1 MTETPPRKPSA
12 FRLDS
17 PTVSVEGEGNRK
29 KSASEQGG
37 KKPAAPRKPTAIRD
51 IAVVTPA
58 PVDVFDVEG
67 MDPSELD
74 ALTSP
79 PALPPRRRFSLAG
92 LLAGALGILVSL
104 AIGIWT
110 DDLIRALF
118 DRATWLGWAALGVA
132 AVALLALVVIVIR
145 EALAL
150 RRLAS
155 VQSLRQEAADAATR
169 DDSRA
174 ARDAVSRLTSIAAGL
189 PSTARGRETLNALE
203 GDIIDGRDLIRF
215 AETEILRPLDR
226 EARGMILAAAKRVSI
241 VTAVSPRALVD
252 IGYVIFEAAR
262 LIRRL
267 SELYGGRPGTFGFLK
282 LTRRVIAHLAVTGT
296 IAVGDSFVQQ
306 IIGHGL
312 ASRLSAKLGEGVING
327 LMTARIGIS
336 AMDIVRPFPFNA
348 EKRPGIGDFIGD
360 LARLTGQR
368 DGQKNGQ
375 KED

>member
-1 MTETPPRKPSA
+1 MTETPPRKPAA

-17 PTVSVEGEGNRK
+17 PAVSVEGKEERRQ
-29 KSASEQGG
+29 SASAQEG
-37 KKPAAPRKPTAIRD
+37 KKQATVRKPTAIRD

-58 PVDVFDVEG
+58 PVDVFEMESLDTA
-67 MDPSELD
+67 ELD
-74 ALTSP
+74 ALTPP
-79 PALPPRRRFSLAG
+79 PALPPRRRFSFAG
-92 LLAGALGILVSL
+92 LLTGALGILVSL

-132 AVALLALVVIVIR
+132 AVALLALAVIVIR

-155 VQSLRQEAADAATR
+155 VQFLREEAADAAAR
-169 DDSRA
+169 DDARA
-174 ARDAVSRLTSIAAGL
+174 ARDAVASLTSIASSL
-189 PSTARGRETLNALE
+189 PATARGRETLKALE
-203 GDIIDGRDLIRF
+203 GDIIDGRDLIRL

-252 IGYVIFEAAR
+252 VGYVLFEAAR

-267 SELYGGRPGTFGFLK
+267 SELYAGRPGTFGFLK

-296 IAVGDSFVQQ
+296 IAVGDSLVQQ

-312 ASRLSAKLGEGVING
+312 ASRLSTRLGEGVING

-336 AMDIVRPFPFNA
+336 AMDLVRPFPFNA

-360 LARLTGQR
+360 LARLNGEKVP
-368 DGQKNGQ
+368 QK
-375 KED
+375 KD

>member
-1 MTETPPRKPSA
+1 MTGTPPRRPTA

-17 PTVSVEGEGNRK
+17 PTVSVEG
-29 KSASEQGG
+29 G
-37 KKPAAPRKPTAIRD
+37 KKPDEAAPEKKPARKPTAIRD
-51 IAVVTPA
+51 MAVVTPA
-58 PVDVFDVEG
+58 SVDVFEAEG
-67 MDPSELD
+67 LDPDELD
-74 ALTSP
+74 ALTPP
-79 PALPPRRRFSLAG
+79 PALPPRRKFPFG
-92 LLAGALGILVSL
+92 GILAGALGILLSL
-104 AIGIWT
+104 AIGVWT

-118 DRATWLGWAALGVA
+118 DRSTWLGWVGLGVA
-132 AVALLALVVIVIR
+132 SVALLAFLIVITR

-155 VQSLRQEAADAATR
+155 VQSLRDEAADAAAR
-169 DDSRA
+169 NDGRL
-174 ARDAVSRLTSIAAGL
+174 ARDSVARLTAIASTL
-189 PSTARGRETLNALE
+189 PATARGREMLNTLE
-203 GDIIDGRDLIRF
+203 GDIIDGRDLIRL

-226 EARGMILAAAKRVSI
+226 EARGLILAAAKRVSV

-267 SELYGGRPGTFGFLK
+267 SDLYGSRPGTLGFLR

-336 AMDIVRPFPFNA
+336 AMDIVRPFPFIA

-360 LARLTGQR
+360 LARLTGEQTAKKK
-368 DGQKNGQ
+368 D
-375 KED
+375 

>member
-1 MTETPPRKPSA
+1 MTGTPPRRPAA

-17 PTVSVEGEGNRK
+17 PAERTEEK
-29 KSASEQGG
+29 KTT
-37 KKPAAPRKPTAIRD
+37 APRKPAAIRD

-58 PVDVFDVEG
+58 PVDVFETEG
-67 MDPSELD
+67 LDADELD
-74 ALTSP
+74 ALTPP
-79 PALPPRRRFSLAG
+79 PALPPRKRFALG
-92 LLAGALGILVSL
+92 GILAGALGILLSL

-132 AVALLALVVIVIR
+132 CIALLALTIIVIR

-155 VQSLRQEAADAATR
+155 VQHLREEATDAASQNDTR
-169 DDSRA
+169 T
-174 ARDAVSRLTSIAAGL
+174 ARDAVAKLTAIASSL
-189 PSTARGRETLNALE
+189 PSTARGREMLNGLQD
-203 GDIIDGRDLIRF
+203 DIIDGRDLIRL
-215 AETEILRPLDR
+215 AETELLRPLDR
-226 EARGMILAAAKRVSI
+226 EARGLILAAAKRVSI

-252 IGYVIFEAAR
+252 IGYVIFESAR

-267 SELYGGRPGTFGFLK
+267 SELYGSRPGTLGFLR
-282 LTRRVIAHLAVTGT
+282 LARRVIAHLAITGT
-296 IAVGDSFVQQ
+296 LAVGDSFVQQ

-336 AMDIVRPFPFNA
+336 AMDIVRPFPFIA
-348 EKRPGIGDFIGD
+348 EKRPGVGDFIGD
-360 LARLTGQR
+360 LAKLGGVKPQ
-368 DGQKNGQ
+368 Q
-375 KED
+375 KE